1 MAHFSHKSF
10 KNEVMT
16 TTGIIGA
23 LFLAVLLTVVFSG
36 SFRHRGPWGGLF
48 LFGLII
54 FLAALSAQIWIHP
67 IGPTAFGI
75 SWAPFTF
82 FAFLV
87 AILLVASASSTGKVK
102 KEKTEPLEATEA
114 APLFA
119 IGIFFWLLLIFFL
132 FIIIFGYYIRPGTTV
147 LAT

>member
-1 MAHFSHKSF
+1 MNIS
-10 KNEVMT
+10 
-16 TTGIIGA
+16 GILGA
-23 LFLAVLLTVVFSG
+23 LLLAVLLTVVFSR

-54 FLAALSAQIWIHP
+54 FLAAWSAQIWIHP

-82 FAFLV
+82 FGFLI
-87 AILLVASASSTGKVK
+87 AILLIASASSTGKVSRQ
-102 KEKTEPLEATEA
+102 KTEPLSAEEA

-132 FIIIFGYYIRPGTTV
+132 FVIIFGYYIRPGTTV